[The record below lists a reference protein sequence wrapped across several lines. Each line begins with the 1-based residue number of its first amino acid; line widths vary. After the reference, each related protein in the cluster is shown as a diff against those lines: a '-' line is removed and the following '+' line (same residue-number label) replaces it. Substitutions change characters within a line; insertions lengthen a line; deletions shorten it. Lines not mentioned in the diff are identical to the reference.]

1 MIWEATG
8 LVFKVRSEIWILA
21 AEAKTDCCKFS
32 AEIDAV
38 CDGNGNNNNDD
49 DYDFPT
55 IEDILGTALQEQGF
69 PTEDDGTNNTNRGFE
84 KVALG
89 ERGPSID
96 HSGSAPSDS
105 LGKSQG
111 ERACY
116 RPSWNRP

>member
-38 CDGNGNNNNDD
+38 CDGNGNDNNNDD
-49 DYDFPT
+49 YNFPT
-55 IEDILGTALQEQGF
+55 IEDILGTVLQEQGF
-69 PTEDDGTNNTNRGFE
+69 LTEDNGTNNTNRGFV

-116 RPSWNRP
+116 HSSWNRP